1 MNGKPLHTSAVSPS
15 LVCIYYMRSMTGY
28 GSGRSTTPSGGQC
41 GIEIQSV
48 NRKQS
53 ELQINLPRE
62 LSPLEGRV
70 RESVASQVTRGRL
83 VVSVS
88 FQARGAVSGT
98 GAGNGTTPPPVVSI
112 DTAMARAYYQ
122 SMLAL
127 QKELGAG
134 GEVSIESVLRAPGV
148 MRQTEEPIAP
158 DEVWPHLESALKQA
172 LAELIAM
179 RAREGQHLALDLRA
193 RLDEMLTRIAEI
205 RRRQPDV
212 VEHHRRTLYERLQRA
227 KLDVPLD
234 DDRLLK
240 ELVLFASRADISEE
254 VTRLD
259 SHLEQ
264 FSALLKKDE
273 PVSRAL
279 DFLAQEIARELN
291 TLGAKANDLAINQL
305 ALACKT
311 ELDKIREQIQ
321 NVE

>member
-1 MNGKPLHTSAVSPS
+1 
-15 LVCIYYMRSMTGY
+15 MRSMTGY
-28 GSGRSTTPSGGQC
+28 GSGRSTTPTGGQC
-41 GIEIQSV
+41 GVEIQSV

-62 LSPLEGRV
+62 LSSLEGRV
-70 RESVASQVTRGRL
+70 RENVSSQVTRGRL
-83 VVSVS
+83 VVSVT
-88 FQARGAVSGT
+88 FQMRGAGSESAAAAPAV
-98 GAGNGTTPPPVVSI
+98 AL
-112 DTAMARAYYQ
+112 DTALARAYYQ

-127 QKELGAG
+127 QKELGAS
-134 GEVSIESVLRAPGV
+134 GEISMESVLRAPGV
-148 MRQTEEPIAP
+148 MRQTEEPVAP
-158 DEVWPHLESALKQA
+158 EAVWPHVQTALKDA
-172 LAELIAM
+172 VRELIAM
-179 RAREGQHLALDLRA
+179 RAREGQHLALDLRT
-193 RLDEMLTRIAEI
+193 RLGEIQERVTEI
-205 RRRQPDV
+205 RRRQPEV
-212 VEHHRRTLYERLQRA
+212 VEHHRRTLHERLQRA
-227 KLDVPLD
+227 RLDVPLD

-254 VTRLD
+254 VTRLE
-259 SHLEQ
+259 SHLDQ
-264 FSALLKKDE
+264 FSALLNKEKEE

>member
-1 MNGKPLHTSAVSPS
+1 
-15 LVCIYYMRSMTGY
+15 
-28 GSGRSTTPSGGQC
+28 
-41 GIEIQSV
+41 
-48 NRKQS
+48 
-53 ELQINLPRE
+53 
-62 LSPLEGRV
+62 
-70 RESVASQVTRGRL
+70 
-83 VVSVS
+83 
-88 FQARGAVSGT
+88 
-98 GAGNGTTPPPVVSI
+98 
-112 DTAMARAYYQ
+112 
-122 SMLAL
+122 
-127 QKELGAG
+127 
-134 GEVSIESVLRAPGV
+134 
-148 MRQTEEPIAP
+148 
-158 DEVWPHLESALKQA
+158 
-172 LAELIAM
+172 
-179 RAREGQHLALDLRA
+179 
-193 RLDEMLTRIAEI
+193 MLTRVAEI
-205 RRRQPDV
+205 RRRQPEV
-212 VEHHRRTLYERLQRA
+212 VEHHRRTLHERLQRA
-227 KLDVPLD
+227 QLDVPLD